1 MKATAKQKET
11 LKQAIFQAKQAQ
23 GTNYF
28 KTLIEGNTGIY
39 FAHPY
44 HQHSDYNKTRL
55 FDKTPATLRLMAI
68 FNRIVKP

>member
-1 MKATAKQKET
+1 MKATPQQKEK
-11 LKQAIFQAKQAQ
+11 LKQVILMAQ
-23 GTNYF
+23 QTKGTNYF

-44 HQHSDYNKTRL
+44 YGHSDYNKGRI
-55 FDKTPATLRLMAI
+55 FDKTPETLRLMAI